1 MGLASGGRIGLS
13 EKGFSIVRSL
23 TNINL
28 EIKDGERVGLL
39 GPNGAGKS
47 TLLRVLGGAYIPTG
61 GEAIIGGKVGSL
73 IDVSLGIDSESTGI
87 ENIYLRAAL
96 LQIPKK
102 VVDEQLDSIV
112 AFTELG
118 EFINMPVRTYSSGM
132 HMRLAFA
139 VSTMIRPEI
148 LLMDEWLSV
157 GDSNFQQKAER
168 KLNEL
173 IQRSSILVI
182 ASHSRQLIEKCCTRA
197 VLIENGII
205 KLNGPAKDVCAS
217 YFGT

>member
-1 MGLASGGRIGLS
+1 M
-13 EKGFSIVRSL
+13 
-23 TNINL
+23 
-28 EIKDGERVGLL
+28 
-39 GPNGAGKS
+39 
-47 TLLRVLGGAYIPTG
+47 
-61 GEAIIGGKVGSL
+61 
-73 IDVSLGIDSESTGI
+73 GIDSESTGI

-157 GDSNFQQKAER
+157 GDLNFQQKAER